1 MTAAYKSQ
9 KKNCIVLPQD
19 PDNRMQRLYS
29 ACKPEWSGGP
39 IPSKLGIH
47 RGIRSRALGEMRKS
61 RRQKSGPASVF
72 LSFKK
77 LLSFQTVVL
86 RTSKLNVEEPFVVPK
101 ESCPRI
107 VDSWELLTQ
116 FLLHRNP
123 LPTGIPM
130 RCPRVGRFLY
140 R

>member
-1 MTAAYKSQ
+1 M
-9 KKNCIVLPQD
+9 LPQD

-107 VDSWELLTQ
+107 VDSWELPTQ
-116 FLLHRNP
+116 FLLHPNP

-130 RCPRVGRFLY
+130 PKSGKISLSIDEMSGDDGGWRNIR
-140 R
+140 